1 MRRIEVKLKAE
12 KTRSGER
19 LPLVTL
25 LLLLAG
31 VFGILLFMKLLRG
44 VDYAAG
50 IVFPAA
56 AALCFALWFCYARYR
71 KLFFVLVTAV
81 LLVCVWSVTTRWDAL
96 YEQLSHIKTS
106 LSGEAELAT
115 ESVTHLA
122 LLLASA
128 SALLLFALECVV
140 KNHALLYLLTS
151 AFLLSA
157 PLLGIHATV
166 ETVFL
171 FFLFQTSFWAV
182 QIAARR
188 GRSRPFAPVAFRGAS
203 RTGIAASLAA
213 VLAFSVALP
222 VVLSFSEQIFQ
233 SVYDAEGFVFRTA
246 SSLTGKASEP
256 ITGGKISTGNNYR
269 TGAEHLML
277 TATRQPTET
286 LYLRGF
292 GGGEYIGG
300 DWIRSSDEALFENI
314 RAKNAWKDEYGSIA
328 NLYYGMYYEMRYAV
342 DRTMPEEEKAEP
354 IGLTI
359 RHSNHE
365 YDNAYVPYYSERN
378 RGYSIF
384 SSLFYD
390 PNDRAEGYQ
399 YFYFEQKDMDTD
411 WDNIPEGFEE
421 QRDIYRELQAAYM
434 AEIQGAY
441 TRIPTELVPRLTS
454 LVEENPLTDLN
465 EITAFILYTLHSN
478 ASYSLTP
485 GWTAFNQD
493 IAEYFLFE
501 RKEGFC
507 EHFALTATLL
517 YRLYGIPA
525 RYATGYKLSP
535 SAFEA
540 EEDGTWQAA
549 ATDEDAHAWVEIFLE
564 NYGWTPVEVT
574 PADDGSTVVS
584 YPGFDGVQLRGL
596 WKERGWDV
604 SVPSLAETNSAEASN
619 AAETEQSDFL
629 LPVETDWAEHRD
641 LLLILLTCLGYTVL
655 LTPLLL
661 DYRRLR
667 LLRKT
672 EDMNCRALFSRLLET
687 LHFCGVLTEY
697 DGTEED
703 FARVLSEAVP
713 AVSLSDAERLR
724 TAVHEAAFGP
734 TPPDARE
741 TEFVRVLCRRIS
753 AELYVGLSWRG
764 KFVFRYI
771 KAFG

>member
-1 MRRIEVKLKAE
+1 MRGIEVKLKVE
-12 KTRSGER
+12 KTRSGEH
-19 LPLVTL
+19 LPLVTFI
-25 LLLLAG
+25 LLLAG
-31 VFGILLFMKLLRG
+31 VFGVLLFLKLLNG

-50 IVFPAA
+50 IVFPMAA
-56 AALCFALWFCYARYR
+56 VLCFALWFCYARYR
-71 KLFFVLVTAV
+71 KLFYLLVAAV
-81 LLVCVWSVTTRWDAL
+81 LLVCVPSASTQWDTL
-96 YEQLSHIKTS
+96 YGQISHIKAS

-115 ESVTHLA
+115 VSVTHLA
-122 LLLASA
+122 LLLAAA

-140 KNHALLYLLTS
+140 KNHALLYILTT
-151 AFLLSA
+151 AFLLSS

-171 FFLFQTSFWAV
+171 FFLFQVSFWAV
-182 QIAARR
+182 QIATRR
-188 GRSRPFAPVAFRGAS
+188 GRKRPFASADFRHAGQA
-203 RTGIAASLAA
+203 GVAASLAA
-213 VLAFSVALP
+213 VLAFFVALP
-222 VVLSFSEQIFQ
+222 VVLSFSEEIFQ
-233 SVYDAEGFVFRTA
+233 SVYDAEGFAFRTA
-246 SSLTGKASEP
+246 SHLTGKAGEP
-256 ITGGKISTGNNYR
+256 ITGGRISTGNNYR
-269 TGAEHLML
+269 TGAEHLTL
-277 TATRQPTET
+277 IATRQPTET

-314 RAKNAWKDEYGSIA
+314 VEINGLKDSYGALASV
-328 NLYYGMYYEMRYAV
+328 YYGMYYSMRSIVNESMDAA
-342 DRTMPEEEKAEP
+342 EERAEP
-354 IGLTI
+354 IALTI
-359 RHSNHE
+359 RHSSQE
-365 YDNAYVPYYSERN
+365 YRNAYVPYYSERDRN
-378 RGYSIF
+378 YGGWLYSADRGM
-384 SSLFYD
+384 D
-390 PNDRAEGYQ
+390 TYQ
-399 YFYFEQKDMDTD
+399 YIYFEQKDMDFD
-411 WDNIPEGFEE
+411 WDCVGAYYEE
-421 QRDIYRELQAAYM
+421 ARDIYRELQTEYM
-434 AEIQGAY
+434 AEIQEAY
-441 TRIPTELVPRLTS
+441 TRVPAELVPRLMA
-454 LVEENPLTDLN
+454 LVEENSFSDLN

-478 ASYSLTP
+478 ATYSLTP
-485 GWTAFNQD
+485 GWPAFNQD

-535 SAFEA
+535 SAFEKQ
-540 EEDGTWQAA
+540 EDGTWQAT

-574 PADDGSTVVS
+574 PADDGSTVAS
-584 YPGFDGVQLRGL
+584 YPGFDGAQLRGL

-604 SVPSLAETNSAEASN
+604 SVPSLAETDSVGASD
-619 AAETEQSDFL
+619 AVETEASDFL
-629 LPVETDWAEHRD
+629 LPIETDWAKHRD
-641 LLLILLTCLGYTVL
+641 LLLILLTCLGYTIL

-687 LHFCGVLTEY
+687 LHFCGVLPEY

-703 FARVLSEAVP
+703 FARALSETVP
-713 AVSLSDAERLR
+713 AISPSDAERLR

-734 TPPDARE
+734 TPPGERE
-741 TEFVRVLCRRIS
+741 TEFVRVLCRRVA
-753 AELYVGLSWRG
+753 AELYGGLSRRG